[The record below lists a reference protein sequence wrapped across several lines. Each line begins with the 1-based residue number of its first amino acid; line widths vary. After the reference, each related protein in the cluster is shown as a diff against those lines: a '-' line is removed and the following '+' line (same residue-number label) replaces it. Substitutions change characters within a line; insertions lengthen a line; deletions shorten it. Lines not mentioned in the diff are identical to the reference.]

1 MDKLDKKILDIIQ
14 KEIPI
19 IPNAFKVVAEKV
31 GTSETNVI
39 NRIKKLKKNG
49 IIRRVGGSFDSKGLG
64 YHSVLV
70 AAKVSNEKLENT
82 VSYLNRYTGITHNYQ
97 RNHDYNL
104 WFTLTASSPT
114 RVDEIINTLKKETGA
129 QEMVTLPSLRKF
141 KIEVH
146 FKMSEG

>member
-19 IPNAFKVVAEKV
+19 EPRAFKVVAEQV
-31 GTSETNVI
+31 GTSEADVI
-39 NRIKKLKKNG
+39 SRIKKLKQNR

-70 AAKVSNEKLENT
+70 AAKVSDEKLKNT
-82 VSYLNRYTGITHNYQ
+82 VSCLNRYTGVTHNYQ

-104 WFTLTASSPT
+104 WFTLTASSPK
-114 RVDEIINTLKKETGA
+114 RVNEIIEILKQETGA
-129 QEMVTLPSLRKF
+129 QEMVPLPSLRKF
-141 KIEVH
+141 KIKVH
-146 FKMSEG
+146 FKMSEE

>member
-19 IPNAFKVVAEKV
+19 EPRAFKVVAEQV
-31 GTSETNVI
+31 GTSEADVI
-39 NRIKKLKKNG
+39 SRIKKLKQSR

-70 AAKVSNEKLENT
+70 AAKVSDEKLKNT
-82 VSYLNRYTGITHNYQ
+82 VSCLNRYTGVTHNYQ

-104 WFTLTASSPT
+104 WFTLTASSPK
-114 RVDEIINTLKKETGA
+114 RVYEIIEILKQETGA
-129 QEMVTLPSLRKF
+129 QEMVPLPSLRKF
-141 KIEVH
+141 KIKVH
-146 FKMSEG
+146 FKMSEE